1 MASIAD
7 TIFGPTPEE
16 LEYKRRQEQEQQ
28 ARQEYLA
35 KLPSYGSQFG
45 RYAGVA
51 RAGLETGEKLRGT
64 RLFGES
70 PSPEMERATV
80 MKQILDKYKGQDM
93 SSPEVLAQMSGEL
106 GQMGYPRE
114 AMQLMEQAK
123 AGVAFAQE
131 ARRKAEVDALSLEK
145 TRLEIEK
152 ARKEIGEVGKGDPLT
167 DKAIGEFRD
176 IANEVNDFKRLNST
190 AKPSY
195 FQLSRPVLDAAKLGL
210 GTANAKE
217 AQLWW
222 ADYDKFLSMVRNKL
236 YGSALTESEIK
247 NFQKAI
253 VTELTDPD
261 QAMKMLRT
269 QQELAIKGYRKL
281 QELYKAQGKNTAGL
295 DALIGEVE
303 GMGGGSSA
311 TSGEWSVEVE
321 Q

>member
-123 AGVAFAQE
+123 AGVASAQE

-195 FQLSRPVLDAAKLGL
+195 FQLSRPVLDAAKLGI

>member
-45 RYAGVA
+45 RYSGVA

-123 AGVAFAQE
+123 AGVASAQE